1 MWKQGFQS
9 GATECSGNPV
19 RNPGTIHPQPRIQ
32 GHPGGS
38 RRRRPHRPLYTE
50 SRWAPAAAW
59 AARSEL
65 HAHRPL
71 AASALV
77 PATLEIRR
85 RPRRLGPPGIGYRH
99 TAGRWCDTFSCP
111 KPWWLASQCRA
122 TRQRR
127 RPSGARSA
135 TRYKTYAE
143 QGVTPCLGVC
153 LRSPLGRAEIGQ
165 YPPSQ
170 MAAKVPGWSRER
182 PTSGL
187 TNRLRET

>member
-1 MWKQGFQS
+1 MHMRSKEKYTVLGDRPSLPTRSRGNQAQSPQVRWRPKFRLKPRTAHVWLINRMWKQGFQS

-19 RNPGTIHPQPRIQ
+19 RILGTIHPQPRIQ

-59 AARSEL
+59 AAGSEL

-71 AASALV
+71 AASAPV
-77 PATLEIRR
+77 PATLGNRR

-111 KPWWLASQCRA
+111 KP
-122 TRQRR
+122 
-127 RPSGARSA
+127 
-135 TRYKTYAE
+135 
-143 QGVTPCLGVC
+143 
-153 LRSPLGRAEIGQ
+153 
-165 YPPSQ
+165 
-170 MAAKVPGWSRER
+170 
-182 PTSGL
+182 
-187 TNRLRET
+187 